1 MSTRRPY
8 ELWHALEG
16 RSQKVAE
23 YVRLEDALRELRS
36 RISDGDQGAFAIRH
50 PDGRWQHFRRPR
62 RALSVRLRRDFGQT
76 ASERP
81 SSSSSERPVS
91 TSGERP
97 LRDPA
102 LSAGPGG
109 YHLQPERPR
118 AGGSPDERRTVPPPH
133 QLAAQ
138 SGSQKRGPLK
148 SGTLKSGTLK
158 SDSTSTGEPPPVGH
172 TSDFVPRPSESA
184 RDSTGAHA
192 RVSAGFR
199 APKKAAHDDEL

>member
-36 RISDGDQGAFAIRH
+36 RISEGDQGAFAIRH

-62 RALSVRLRRDFGQT
+62 RALSLHLRRDFGPSG
-76 ASERP
+76 SERP
-81 SSSSSERPVS
+81 SSSSSERPSS

-97 LRDPA
+97 LREPA
-102 LSAGPGG
+102 LGASPGG
-109 YHLQPERPR
+109 YHLQSEGPR
-118 AGGSPDERRTVPPPH
+118 KGGSPDERRTVPPPH

-138 SGSQKRGPLK
+138 ATTREGRP
-148 SGTLKSGTLK
+148 
-158 SDSTSTGEPPPVGH
+158 SDH
-172 TSDFVPRPSESA
+172 TSDFVRRPSEDA
-184 RDSTGAHA
+184 AEKDRPRTETGARA